1 MPDSPHAA
9 RRGLLARIDPMIVSV
24 NAVGLS
30 LLTSWGASYYFLG
43 ILAKPIAASLG
54 ASLSTIYLGF
64 TLALLLMSL
73 ISTSVGRL
81 IDRHGARAIMS
92 AGAVIVSAG
101 LLIVSQAYDLFTY
114 FAGWAVLGVGMRCT
128 LYDSAFPAIVQV
140 VPTRGRRAIS
150 YLTLYGAYASTVF
163 WVLGHYINEAYGWRG
178 TLIAFALI
186 HLVVCLPLTYI
197 GLGRREER
205 SAAEVAAAAA
215 ASPDGPVLEGRQRS
229 IALALLALIISL
241 NAFVFAVISL
251 QMVTLIEAAGLAGA
265 TAVWVASLKG
275 HGQFLGRLIEI
286 VFGQRLK
293 ALTVARISVA
303 ALPAALILLMVGHG
317 SFAWLVAFSL
327 VIGAAQGVFT
337 IVRGALPLALFGA
350 NGYGTLIGLIATPNL
365 VVGAT
370 APAIFAL
377 MLDHLGWNAALAI
390 IMACAAIA
398 CIAMEI
404 MGVWYRRAEAGSARH
419 PAG

>member
-1 MPDSPHAA
+1 MHAG
-9 RRGLLARIDPMIVSV
+9 RPGLLARIDPMILSV
-24 NAVGLS
+24 NAIGLS

-43 ILAKPIAASLG
+43 ILAKPIAASLN

-101 LLIVSQAYDLFTY
+101 LLIISQAQSLVTY

-163 WVLGHYINEAYGWRG
+163 WVLGHYVNEAYGWRG

-186 HLVVCLPLTYI
+186 HLVVCLPMTWI
-197 GLGRREER
+197 GLARREEK
-205 SAAEVAAAAA
+205 SEAEVAAAAA
-215 ASPDGPVLEGRQRS
+215 ASLDGPVLEGRRRS

-265 TAVWVASLKG
+265 MAVWVASLKG

-286 VFGQRLK
+286 VLGQRLK
-293 ALTVARISVA
+293 AITVARISVA
-303 ALPAALILLMVGHG
+303 SVPAALLLLVVGHG

-337 IVRGALPLALFGA
+337 IVRGAVPLALFGA
-350 NGYGTLIGLIATPNL
+350 KGYGTLIGLIATPNL

-377 MLDHLGWNAALAI
+377 MLDHLGWEASLAI

-404 MGVWYRRAEAGSARH
+404 MGVWYRRAETEDARR
-419 PAG
+419 PEK